1 MYLVRVGSFHYAR
14 SASVKLAL
22 HSRII
27 NTGSSKKIPAKFGDT
42 CSVRADGLCNGC
54 LGQWAERGREYSN
67 MQEFFSTTLYTPLY
81 PFALR
86 PSHQGLVQGWNLEVL
101 LAARTAG
108 RWKCR
113 QSYAD
118 SMCGHSTRSRALSLS
133 LMQSIPGETSSVFLQ
148 QCSGPNSKLKMEWGF
163 RLLRT

>member
-1 MYLVRVGSFHYAR
+1 MDPKQAEIGGKDYLVF
-14 SASVKLAL
+14 
-22 HSRII
+22 
-27 NTGSSKKIPAKFGDT
+27 
-42 CSVRADGLCNGC
+42 
-54 LGQWAERGREYSN
+54 
-67 MQEFFSTTLYTPLY
+67 LYVYYNPLY

-101 LAARTAG
+101 LAARTEG

-133 LMQSIPGETSSVFLQ
+133 LMQSIPGGDEFCIWAT
-148 QCSGPNSKLKMEWGF
+148 M
-163 RLLRT
+163 LRPKF